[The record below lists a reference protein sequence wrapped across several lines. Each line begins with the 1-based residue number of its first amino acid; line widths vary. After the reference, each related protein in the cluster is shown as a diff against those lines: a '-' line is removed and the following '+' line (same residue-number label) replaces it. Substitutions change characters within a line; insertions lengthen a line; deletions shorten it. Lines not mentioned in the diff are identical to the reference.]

1 MLTDPHRVQV
11 RLSAEAMATLNE
23 LTRTSGKSRE
33 GVIRELI
40 DQAAEGVVHRFM
52 AECGVSR
59 AEARA
64 YLGRRQ

>member
-1 MLTDPHRVQV
+1 MRTDPCRVQV

-23 LTRTSGKSRE
+23 LSRTSGKSRE
-33 GVIRELI
+33 AVMRDLI
-40 DQAAEGVVHRFM
+40 DQAGEGVVHRFM
-52 AECGVSR
+52 VECGVNR